1 MCKETQ
7 ERKSIKTRKN
17 TTETLIKETIG
28 GISKMTTTAA
38 VFGGIAALMIASA
51 IGAAIL
57 TSAIKMNRED
67 ASQALSVAFVNQK
80 PRVI

>member
-1 MCKETQ
+1 
-7 ERKSIKTRKN
+7 
-17 TTETLIKETIG
+17 
-28 GISKMTTTAA
+28 MTTTAA

-57 TSAIKMNRED
+57 TSAIKMSRED
-67 ASQALSVAFVNQK
+67 ASQALRVAFVNQK